1 MRRDSLN
8 ELTCA
13 GELHRRNLPPGHSV
27 RCGVSPD
34 TAFELMRRRAR
45 RQRHN
50 IHEYAAEIVASGRRF
65 SAEGEDR

>member
-1 MRRDSLN
+1 
-8 ELTCA
+8 
-13 GELHRRNLPPGHSV
+13 
-27 RCGVSPD
+27 
-34 TAFELMRRRAR
+34 MRRRAR